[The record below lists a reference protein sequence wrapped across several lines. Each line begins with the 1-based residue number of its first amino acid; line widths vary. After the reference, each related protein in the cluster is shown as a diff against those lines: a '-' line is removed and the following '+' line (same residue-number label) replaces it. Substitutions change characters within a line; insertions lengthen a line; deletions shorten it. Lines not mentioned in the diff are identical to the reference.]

1 MDLETETSD
10 KYVAPRS
17 GKNVPRIDRGL
28 FGVHFIVKIVQLSFV
43 GGDLL
48 QVELAQGHE
57 MLNAVA
63 TDEGLAF
70 KLLVAILVHA
80 LASNCEVL
88 RLYEIASTLDGT
100 CGHVGGW
107 VGYEI
112 QLEKSS
118 VGFIKENAHGTS
130 YS

>member
-10 KYVAPRS
+10 KYVATRS
-17 GKNVPRIDRGL
+17 GKNVPIIDRGL

-100 CGHVGGW
+100 
-107 VGYEI
+107 
-112 QLEKSS
+112 
-118 VGFIKENAHGTS
+118 
-130 YS
+130 